1 MMLARL
7 FCLGLIAVAPVALAQ
22 DYPNRSPTIVVPFA
36 AGGPNDVIG
45 RETAEALTQ
54 KMGRA
59 FTVENRA
66 GAGGVTGMRYVMSA
80 KPDGYTLFAGSPG
93 PLVISPI
100 ASGGSLV
107 VEGNLM
113 PIGVISESPQV
124 LVVSSKLP
132 IKTITELAEYAKA
145 RPGELNYGS
154 AGVGTT
160 PHLSAELFRQ
170 LTGVAIQHVPYRG
183 TSAAIPDLI
192 RGELNL
198 LFGDVATLKT
208 FIEAGSVRAL
218 GVTGAVRSPLL
229 PDVPSAA
236 EAGFPKLIVRNFSV
250 LLAPIG
256 TPEPVIKA
264 LSDALDSIKKDG
276 AFVARMERNGM
287 SVFASSPEHARDYM
301 RTERA
306 IWEPVVKAID
316 LKLSN

>member
-1 MMLARL
+1 MFSRL
-7 FCLGLIAVAPVALAQ
+7 LTLGLILAAPVALAQ

-45 RETAEALTQ
+45 RETAEALSQ
-54 KMGRA
+54 KMGRT

-66 GAGGVTGMRYVMSA
+66 GAGGVTGMRYVMSS

-100 ASGGSLV
+100 ASADSID
-107 VEGNLM
+107 VEAGLI

-124 LVVSSKLP
+124 LAVSAKLP
-132 IKTITELAEYAKA
+132 VNTVAELAAYAKSK
-145 RPGELNYGS
+145 PGALNYGS

-170 LTGVAIQHVPYRG
+170 LTGADIQHVPYRG

-198 LFGDVATLKT
+198 IFGDVATLKP

-218 GVTGAVRSPLL
+218 CVTGATRSPLL
-229 PDVPSAA
+229 PNVPSAV
-236 EAGFPKLIVRNFSV
+236 EAGYPKLIVRNFSI
-250 LLAPIG
+250 LLAPVG

-264 LSDALDSIKKDG
+264 LSGALDAIKKDDS
-276 AFVARMERNGM
+276 FINRMARSGM
-287 SVFASSPEHARDYM
+287 TVFNSSPTHARDYI

-306 IWEPVVKAID
+306 TWEPVVKSIG

>member
-1 MMLARL
+1 MFSKLRT
-7 FCLGLIAVAPVALAQ
+7 LGLILAAPAALAQ

-45 RETAEALTQ
+45 RETAEALSQ
-54 KMGRA
+54 KMGRT

-66 GAGGVTGMRYVMSA
+66 GAGGVTGMRYVTAS

-100 ASGGSLV
+100 ASAEPID
-107 VEGNLM
+107 VEAGLT

-124 LVVSSKLP
+124 LAISSKLP
-132 IKTITELAEYAKA
+132 VRTVDELAAYAKLK
-145 RPGELNYGS
+145 PGVLNYGS

-170 LTGVAIQHVPYRG
+170 LTGIDIQHVPYRG

-198 LFGDVATLKT
+198 IFGDVATLKP
-208 FIEAGSVRAL
+208 FIDAGSVRAL
-218 GVTGAVRSPLL
+218 CVTGAVRSPLL
-229 PDVPSAA
+229 PDVPSAV
-236 EAGFPKLIVRNFSV
+236 EAGFPKLIVRNFSI
-250 LLAPIG
+250 LLAPQG
-256 TPEPVIKA
+256 TPEPIVKA
-264 LSDALDSIKKDG
+264 LSGALDAIKKDG
-276 AFVARMERNGM
+276 AFVARMARSGM
-287 SVFASSPEHARDYM
+287 TVFDSSPEHARDYI

-306 IWEPVVKAID
+306 IWEPVVKAIG

>member
-1 MMLARL
+1 MFSKLL
-7 FCLGLIAVAPVALAQ
+7 TLGLILAAPAALAQ

-45 RETAEALTQ
+45 RETAEALSQ
-54 KMGRA
+54 KMGRT

-66 GAGGVTGMRYVMSA
+66 GAGGVTGMRYVTAS

-100 ASGGSLV
+100 ASAEPID
-107 VEGNLM
+107 VEAGLT

-124 LVVSSKLP
+124 LAISSKLP
-132 IKTITELAEYAKA
+132 VRTVDELAAYAKLK
-145 RPGELNYGS
+145 PGVLNYGS

-170 LTGVAIQHVPYRG
+170 LTVIDIQHVPYRG

-198 LFGDVATLKT
+198 IFGDVATLKP
-208 FIEAGSVRAL
+208 FIDAGSVRAL
-218 GVTGAVRSPLL
+218 CVTGAVRSPLL
-229 PDVPSAA
+229 PDVPSAV
-236 EAGFPKLIVRNFSV
+236 EAGFPKLIVRNFSI
-250 LLAPIG
+250 LLAPQG
-256 TPEPVIKA
+256 TPEPIVKA
-264 LSDALDSIKKDG
+264 LSGALDAIKKDG
-276 AFVARMERNGM
+276 AFVARMARSGM
-287 SVFASSPEHARDYM
+287 TVFDSSPEHARDYI

-306 IWEPVVKAID
+306 IWEPVVKAIG

>member
-1 MMLARL
+1 MFSKLL
-7 FCLGLIAVAPVALAQ
+7 TLGLILAAPAALAQ

-45 RETAEALTQ
+45 RETAEALSQ
-54 KMGRA
+54 KMGRT

-66 GAGGVTGMRYVMSA
+66 GAGGVTGMRYVTAS

-100 ASGGSLV
+100 ASAEPID
-107 VEGNLM
+107 VEAGLT

-124 LVVSSKLP
+124 LAISSKLP
-132 IKTITELAEYAKA
+132 VRTVDELAAYAKLK
-145 RPGELNYGS
+145 PGVLNYGS

-170 LTGVAIQHVPYRG
+170 LTGIDIQHVPYRG

-198 LFGDVATLKT
+198 IFGDVATLKP
-208 FIEAGSVRAL
+208 FIDAGSVRAL
-218 GVTGAVRSPLL
+218 CVTGAVRSPLL
-229 PDVPSAA
+229 PDVPSAV
-236 EAGFPKLIVRNFSV
+236 EAGFPKLIVRNFSI
-250 LLAPIG
+250 LLAPQG
-256 TPEPVIKA
+256 TPEPIVKA
-264 LSDALDSIKKDG
+264 LSGALDAIKKDG
-276 AFVARMERNGM
+276 AFVARMARSGM
-287 SVFASSPEHARDYM
+287 TVFDSSPEHARDYI

-306 IWEPVVKAID
+306 IWEPVVKAIG